1 MGWPSFRI
9 NRVVSNLWIGNFCGD
24 VLINY
29 GAVQIPD
36 TLAENLG
43 FYLFDKKQKYK
54 FFTRDRRRKGI
65 RRFPNLIAVKVL
77 D

>member
-9 NRVVSNLWIGNFCGD
+9 NRVISYLWIGNFRGD
-24 VLINY
+24 VPVNY
-29 GAVQIPD
+29 GAIQVLD

-43 FYLFDKKQKYK
+43 FHLFDKKQKYK

-65 RRFPNLIAVKVL
+65 R
-77 D
+77 